1 MPGSSSPP
9 TLIEKKNLLWV
20 FSDNFFFKID
30 CAEAATGGLLLEKLF
45 LEISQN
51 SQENTCVRV
60 SFLKKLPRH
69 FLIKLPLASVYVIPP
84 GKRMSVILW
93 KS

>member
-9 TLIEKKNLLWV
+9 TFIEKKNLLWV
-20 FSDNFFFKID
+20 FSDNF
-30 CAEAATGGLLLEKLF
+30 AEAATGGLLLEKLF